1 MPVDASALKPP
12 HLPSPAQSD
21 SPDALSESPRLAV
34 TADPPPRPVRHS
46 GISLALTGSQLHCRS
61 DRAIHGNGGQL
72 ANRPLGGRNSMKK
85 VLLALVF
92 WGLALCTPVFAKTFV
107 GVLWPMFGPVPAIGL
122 VELVA
127 ELKLM
132 PDVEV
137 NTYLHQSWPA
147 LVEDIERQPPGTRTV
162 VVGYSLGANSSV
174 FVANQAKYID
184 VIIALQ
190 PSMLS
195 WNPAVTGRVG
205 RMIEVYNPDPS
216 MTFGGMGSKK
226 LIGPNIEYI
235 ANNDSHPGAQFS
247 SEFRNLVKSEIARVS
262 AEPAVVT
269 AQAPAPAATDLAFA
283 ETRIPAASATAQVR
297 AATTAAPMT
306 AQAPSQAPIQTPM
319 PVPRPANTPGPT
331 KLGALKQQSSTHEPI
346 HEPSLHG
353 SNPQREY
360 ATAFLESLTSAVD
373 SGYLFVQ
380 RQLTVADMMDYAN
393 RNYRNAR
400 TAELLP
406 TEYR

>member
-1 MPVDASALKPP
+1 MG
-12 HLPSPAQSD
+12 
-21 SPDALSESPRLAV
+21 R
-34 TADPPPRPVRHS
+34 
-46 GISLALTGSQLHCRS
+46 C
-61 DRAIHGNGGQL
+61 
-72 ANRPLGGRNSMKK
+72 GGRNSIKK
-85 VLLALVF
+85 LFLALGF
-92 WGLALCTPVFAKTFV
+92 WGPVLCTPVFAKTFV
-107 GVLWPMFGPVPAIGL
+107 GVLWPMFGPLPAIGL

-137 NTYLHQSWPA
+137 STYLHQNWPT
-147 LVEDIERQPPGTRTV
+147 LVEDLERQPPGTRTV

-195 WNPAVTGRVG
+195 WNPEVTGQVG
-205 RMIEVYNPDPS
+205 RMIEVYNPNPS

-262 AEPAVVT
+262 AEPAVET
-269 AQAPAPAATDLAFA
+269 AQARVPAAPAMAFA
-283 ETRIPAASATAQVR
+283 ETRSPAAPVTAQVR
-297 AATTAAPMT
+297 APATPASIT
-306 AQAPSQAPIQTPM
+306 AQAPVQAPL
-319 PVPRPANTPGPT
+319 PVPRPANIPGPT
-331 KLGALKQQSSTHEPI
+331 KLAALKQQSSSR
-346 HEPSLHG
+346 EPSDEQRRG
-353 SNPQREY
+353 SGPQSEY
-360 ATAFLESLTSAVD
+360 ATAFLDSLTSSVD
-373 SGYLFVQ
+373 SGNLFAQ
-380 RQLTVADMMDYAN
+380 RQLTVTDMTDYAT

-406 TEYR
+406 TDAKYR

>member
-1 MPVDASALKPP
+1 
-12 HLPSPAQSD
+12 
-21 SPDALSESPRLAV
+21 
-34 TADPPPRPVRHS
+34 
-46 GISLALTGSQLHCRS
+46 
-61 DRAIHGNGGQL
+61 
-72 ANRPLGGRNSMKK
+72 MKK
-85 VLLALVF
+85 LLLALVF
-92 WGLALCTPVFAKTFV
+92 WGSVLCTPVFAKTFV
-107 GVLWPMFGPVPAIGL
+107 GVLWPMFGPLPAIGL

-137 NTYLHQSWPA
+137 STYLHQNWPA
-147 LVEDIERQPPGTRTV
+147 LVEDLERQPPGTRTV

-174 FVANQAKYID
+174 FVANKANYID

-195 WNPAVTGRVG
+195 WNPEVTGRVG

-269 AQAPAPAATDLAFA
+269 AQAPTPTATALAFA
-283 ETRIPAASATAQVR
+283 DSRSPAASATAQVR
-297 AATTAAPMT
+297 ASTVPAPIT
-306 AQAPSQAPIQTPM
+306 AQAAPSLTTAE
-319 PVPRPANTPGPT
+319 VPLPTARPAHPTAAT
-331 KLGALKQQSSTHEPI
+331 KLAAVEPLS
-346 HEPSLHG
+346 PSRR
-353 SNPQREY
+353 PED
-360 ATAFLESLTSAVD
+360 ATALLDAITSTVD
-373 SGYLFVQ
+373 SGNLFAQ

>member
-1 MPVDASALKPP
+1 
-12 HLPSPAQSD
+12 
-21 SPDALSESPRLAV
+21 
-34 TADPPPRPVRHS
+34 
-46 GISLALTGSQLHCRS
+46 
-61 DRAIHGNGGQL
+61 
-72 ANRPLGGRNSMKK
+72 
-85 VLLALVF
+85 
-92 WGLALCTPVFAKTFV
+92 VFAKTFV
-107 GVLWPMFGPVPAIGL
+107 GVLWPMFGPLPAIGL

-127 ELKLM
+127 ELKLL

-137 NTYLHQSWPA
+137 STYLHQSWPA

-174 FVANQAKYID
+174 FVANKAKYID

-195 WNPAVTGRVG
+195 WNPEVTGRVG
-205 RMIEVYNPDPS
+205 RMIEVYNPNPS

-247 SEFRNLVKSEIARVS
+247 SEFRNLVKSEIARVT

-269 AQAPAPAATDLAFA
+269 AQARAPAAPALAFA
-283 ETRIPAASATAQVR
+283 ETRTPAAPT
-297 AATTAAPMT
+297 T
-306 AQAPSQAPIQTPM
+306 AQAPIQASTQAPL
-319 PVPRPANTPGPT
+319 PVPRPANIPGPT
-331 KLGALKQQSSTHEPI
+331 KLAALKQQSSSR
-346 HEPSLHG
+346 EPSDEQLRG
-353 SNPQREY
+353 SSPQPEY
-360 ATAFLESLTSAVD
+360 ATAFLDSLTGSVD
-373 SGYLFVQ
+373 SGNLFAQ
-380 RQLTVADMMDYAN
+380 RQLTVADMMDYAT

-406 TEYR
+406 TDSEYR

>member
-205 RMIEVYNPDPS
+205 RMIEVYNPNPS

-235 ANNDSHPGAQFS
+235 AHNDSHPGAQFS
-247 SEFRNLVKSEIARVS
+247 SEFRNLVKSEIVRVS
-262 AEPAVVT
+262 TEPDVAT
-269 AQAPAPAATDLAFA
+269 AQAAAPAATTLAFA
-283 ETRIPAASATAQVR
+283 DTRTPATQVTGQVR
-297 AATTAAPMT
+297 APAAPIR
-306 AQAPSQAPIQTPM
+306 AQAAIQAPIQAPTQAPL
-319 PVPRPANTPGPT
+319 PAPRPANITGQT
-331 KLGALKQQSSTHEPI
+331 KLAALKQQSSSHERSETTHDPI
-346 HEPSLHG
+346 
-353 SNPQREY
+353 
-360 ATAFLESLTSAVD
+360 
-373 SGYLFVQ
+373 
-380 RQLTVADMMDYAN
+380 
-393 RNYRNAR
+393 
-400 TAELLP
+400 
-406 TEYR
+406 

>member
-1 MPVDASALKPP
+1 MSCHCLVCCTAYVRFWHIADIRCGAMQCPLLEVKRTLHPSCSRRRGALDRGCESITKRDRFALVPRRPGRSLMGMEAGGSPGEPGPPVFQCRMAAARSALVRRTAWLAVPLVGRGPP
-12 HLPSPAQSD
+12 LPSIPN
-21 SPDALSESPRLAV
+21 ES
-34 TADPPPRPVRHS
+34 VRWQFRWQFI
-46 GISLALTGSQLHCRS
+46 GIDKRACD
-61 DRAIHGNGGQL
+61 DRERGAGWPIG
-72 ANRPLGGRNSMKK
+72 RRGGRNSMKK
-85 VLLALVF
+85 LLLALVF
-92 WGLALCTPVFAKTFV
+92 WGSALCTPVFAKTFV
-107 GVLWPMFGPVPAIGL
+107 GVMWPMFGPLPAIGL

-137 NTYLHQSWPA
+137 STYLHQSWPA
-147 LVEDIERQPPGTRTV
+147 LVEDIEHQPPGTRTV

-195 WNPAVTGRVG
+195 WNPAVTGSVG

-262 AEPAVVT
+262 A
-269 AQAPAPAATDLAFA
+269 
-283 ETRIPAASATAQVR
+283 
-297 AATTAAPMT
+297 
-306 AQAPSQAPIQTPM
+306 
-319 PVPRPANTPGPT
+319 
-331 KLGALKQQSSTHEPI
+331 
-346 HEPSLHG
+346 
-353 SNPQREY
+353 
-360 ATAFLESLTSAVD
+360 
-373 SGYLFVQ
+373 
-380 RQLTVADMMDYAN
+380 
-393 RNYRNAR
+393 
-400 TAELLP
+400 
-406 TEYR
+406 